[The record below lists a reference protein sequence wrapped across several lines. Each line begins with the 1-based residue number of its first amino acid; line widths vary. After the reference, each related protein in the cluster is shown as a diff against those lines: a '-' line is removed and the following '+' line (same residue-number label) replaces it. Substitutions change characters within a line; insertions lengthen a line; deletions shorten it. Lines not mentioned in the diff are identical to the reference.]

1 MPRKEKEDLRS
12 PEEREAALKAFELQM
27 RQAVMECDSLDD
39 NEDKQLDFY
48 EFSRL
53 MREREVGVHSEY
65 ALRQRFE
72 AMDADGSG
80 TIDLTEFITFALRD
94 AFVRSAANINDLFKE
109 WDEDGNGMVDM
120 EEFRQVVR
128 HFGFTADDKAIDAV
142 FKNLSINTM
151 IPTVTV
157 GLLSGCSILLG

>member
-12 PEEREAALKAFELQM
+12 PEEREAALRMFEIQM

-39 NEDKQLDFY
+39 NQDRQLDFY

-72 AMDADGSG
+72 ALDADASG
-80 TIDLTEFITFALRD
+80 TIDITEFIQ
-94 AFVRSAANINDLFKE
+94 V
-109 WDEDGNGMVDM
+109 NG
-120 EEFRQVVR
+120 
-128 HFGFTADDKAIDAV
+128 
-142 FKNLSINTM
+142 
-151 IPTVTV
+151 
-157 GLLSGCSILLG
+157 